1 MQIWQCRQHCL
12 RPLQG
17 PTALLGA
24 LFGKEKSA
32 PLAAFVGAGGK
43 STLIDA
49 LGVQAARRGWHALI
63 STTTHI
69 WRPDGGVVTVQD
81 SPAKLA
87 AVCRTHAV
95 VTAGQPDGNGKLAM
109 LPALSWKRMRGQVD
123 IILLEA
129 DGAKGRPI
137 KAPRTHEPVLPPQ
150 VTHVCAVVGLHALGQ
165 TLEQAG
171 FGVQALGRVLAKT
184 PQETVEA
191 MDIVRLC
198 ASKAGGRKHV
208 PAHARYCVCLHQA
221 DTPRRLAQ
229 AARIADAL
237 EERGIC
243 CLITAGREENGH
255 AGID

>member
-95 VTAGQPDGNGKLAM
+95 VTA
-109 LPALSWKRMRGQVD
+109 GQVD

-229 AARIADAL
+229 AARIAEAL